1 MTRLGVDLGT
11 VEAIVQSHGHWD
23 HCGAMLTALALI
35 RSRNGGRDLPCYA
48 HPDMFR
54 ERATKLKTGGVREAE
69 PIPGVADLKRGGAQL
84 VLTTDAQAILD
95 AMFYVSGE
103 IPRVT
108 AFEAGLPGQVRRA
121 ANGQD
126 WESDE
131 LVKDERYLA
140 VHVRDKGLVVLSA
153 CSHAG
158 IVNVL
163 TDAQGTLRAPVHTM
177 LGGLHLAGTNERI
190 IPDTVEGLRA
200 FDLKCIAAGHCTG
213 WLALSQ
219 LNVAFGN
226 KVVAPMA
233 VGKRYMI

>member
-1 MTRLGVDLGT
+1 
-11 VEAIVQSHGHWD
+11 
-23 HCGAMLTALALI
+23 MLTALALI

-84 VLTTDAQAILD
+84 VLTTDPQAILD

-108 AFEAGLPGQVRRA
+108 AFEAGLPGQVRRTVD
-121 ANGQD
+121 GQD

-140 VHVRDKGLVVLSA
+140 VNVRGKGLVVLTA

-163 TDAQGTLRAPVHTM
+163 TDARRRFARAGSHHAGRTASRRHERADHSGHGGGTSRLRSQMYRRRP
-177 LGGLHLAGTNERI
+177 LHRLAG
-190 IPDTVEGLRA
+190 PFPA
-200 FDLKCIAAGHCTG
+200 
-213 WLALSQ
+213 Q
-219 LNVAFGN
+219 VAFGN